1 MKSRQRLALLTV
13 FSSLLPIVAIVHA
26 QLLPIVNEP
35 NADSNELQT
44 YIVNVDKPL
53 GADSFGAHELRSYH
67 ESFLPTPTLDSGAP
81 RLIYSYRDV
90 MSGFAA
96 RLTPAEVAA
105 MESKPGF
112 VHARVDQVHPLLTTY
127 TPQFMGLT
135 QQNSAAWASA
145 GFGQGVVIGILDTGI
160 HPTHPSF
167 DPAGMPPPPPIWR
180 GNCSLASGVWCN
192 NKIIAARGFNASV
205 DATALDTDGHGTH
218 VASTAAGNSLDNANV
233 LGRAFGTA
241 VGMAPLAH
249 LAIYKVC
256 FEDGCAASDTL
267 AAIDQAI
274 YDGVDIISMSI
285 GGNATYRYYYDGVAQ
300 GSLAAVSHGIIAVA
314 AAGNE
319 GPAENTLAHDAPWV
333 LTVGASSTDRRCK
346 AIVKLGNGEEL
357 EGETAYQPSSFNQSR
372 MLPIVYPGAIVWK
385 NASVCLKGSLDHIDV
400 RQKIVLC
407 HLGGN
412 TNVEKGEVVYA
423 AGGAAMVLLN
433 PPSRGFTTPA
443 DPHVLPAVHLSH
455 FGRVQLLNYYY
466 SLLNSSGVSAAHA
479 SIVFHRTTYGNRP
492 SPAVVAFS
500 SRGPPPSNGG
510 ILKPDVLAPGSNILA
525 AWPFAVGPNP
535 SGLTVWTFNF
545 ESGTSMAT
553 PHVAGIAALI
563 KRKHPTWPPAYANS
577 AIITSAKDVDID
589 GNPIADELSNGKA
602 SIFATGAGHVD
613 PVRAMDPGLVYDI
626 RPDDYVGYLCGLGY
640 ADWELQML
648 YNRPVT
654 CSAVSWIQASAMNY
668 PSIQVSLPSMVGS
681 TVTVSRTVTNVGDPR
696 SVYTARIT
704 APQLM
709 RVDLSTYRLRFSR
722 LYEEASFDVALTV
735 IRPPSGFV
743 PPKYAAGKIEWVSGN
758 RVVKTPIAVKFA

>member
-1 MKSRQRLALLTV
+1 MKSRQRLALLTA

-44 YIVNVDKPL
+44 YIVNVDKPF

-112 VHARVDQVHPLLTTY
+112 VHARVDQR
-127 TPQFMGLT
+127 GLR
-135 QQNSAAWASA
+135 A
-145 GFGQGVVIGILDTGI
+145 GRRDRDPGHGD
-160 HPTHPSF
+160 PPDAPSF
-167 DPAGMPPPPPIWR
+167 DPAGMPPPPPNWR

-192 NKIIAARGFNASV
+192 NKIIAARGFNTSV

-333 LTVGASSTDRRCK
+333 LTVGAASTDRRCK

-357 EGETAYQPSSFNQSR
+357 EGETAYQPSSFDQSR

-455 FGRVQLLNYYY
+455 FGRALVLPMRRSSSTGRRTATPIARGGRLL
-466 SLLNSSGVSAAHA
+466 LPWAATVERWDFKA
-479 SIVFHRTTYGNRP
+479 RRARP
-492 SPAVVAFS
+492 RF
-500 SRGPPPSNGG
+500 
-510 ILKPDVLAPGSNILA
+510 KHLA

-577 AIITSAKDVDID
+577 AIITSTKDVDID

-626 RPDDYVGYLCGLGY
+626 RPTTMSAIYAGLGT
-640 ADWELQML
+640 
-648 YNRPVT
+648 PT
-654 CSAVSWIQASAMNY
+654 
-668 PSIQVSLPSMVGS
+668 GS
-681 TVTVSRTVTNVGDPR
+681 CKCCTTG
-696 SVYTARIT
+696 
-704 APQLM
+704 
-709 RVDLSTYRLRFSR
+709 
-722 LYEEASFDVALTV
+722 
-735 IRPPSGFV
+735 G
-743 PPKYAAGKIEWVSGN
+743 
-758 RVVKTPIAVKFA
+758 